1 MNRFAKR
8 KIDRIYTLFGTLSE
22 IEAVMSDFLVD
33 VLVDFKAIFHAK
45 NHIKT
50 KKQSHF

>member
-1 MNRFAKR
+1 M
-8 KIDRIYTLFGTLSE
+8 TE
-22 IEAVMSDFLVD
+22 IEVVMSNFLVD

-50 KKQSHF
+50 KKQLHF